1 MNDVYFVGMD
11 IAEETKIL
19 IDFTEGVATT
29 NMTDNES
36 AAYMM
41 GVKNTL
47 SALKSVLETDN
58 NEFVV
63 NIPGLEIQEEFDI
76 VDLEHYLRSL

>member
-1 MNDVYFVGMD
+1 MNDVYFIGMD

-19 IDFTEGVATT
+19 MDFTESVATN

-36 AAYMM
+36 KAYMM

-47 SALKSVLETDN
+47 SALKSVLETEHR
-58 NEFVV
+58 EFVV

-76 VDLEHYLRSL
+76 ADLEHYLRSL

>member
-1 MNDVYFVGMD
+1 MNDVYFIGMD

-19 IDFTEGVATT
+19 MDFTESAATT
-29 NMTDNES
+29 NMADNES
-36 AAYMM
+36 AAYIM

-47 SALKSVLETDN
+47 SALKSVLETEN
-58 NEFVV
+58 REFVV

-76 VDLEHYLRSL
+76 ADLEHYLRSI

>member
-1 MNDVYFVGMD
+1 MNEVYFIGMD

-19 IDFTEGVATT
+19 MDFTESVATN

-47 SALKSVLETDN
+47 SALKSVLEAEN
-58 NEFVV
+58 REFVV

-76 VDLEHYLRSL
+76 ADLEHYLRSL